1 MTYSI
6 IQPPF
11 TLKFR
16 EMPKAELRAYREWFM
31 KVLPER
37 VAALEAEVRRKPE
50 YAAWAADG
58 SPESLDRLG
67 AWFAGKVETRAK
79 TSEEIDAD
87 KAKLTFPIEVPGE
100 QLTNRTF
107 SLAMDIGMYFG
118 ETVLKN
124 LSGTTW
130 DQALRNEKFADYG
143 QPVIMG
149 FGSVPLNPVRIV
161 VMLAYGIAG
170 GKQGGGRLRELYDTW
185 AKMKRR

>member
-16 EMPKAELRAYREWFM
+16 EMPQSELKAYREWFLA
-31 KVLPER
+31 VLPDR
-37 VAALEAEVRRKPE
+37 VAALQAEVRRAPE
-50 YAAWAADG
+50 YDAWLADR
-58 SPESLDRLG
+58 SPESLDGLG
-67 AWFAGKVETRAK
+67 QWFAGKVEVRAK
-79 TSEEIDAD
+79 TAEEIEDTRT
-87 KAKLTFPIEVPGE
+87 KLALPIEVPGE

-124 LSGTTW
+124 LSGTRW
-130 DQALRNEKFADYG
+130 DQPLRNEKFADYG

-161 VMLAYGIAG
+161 VMLAYGIAS
-170 GKQGGGRLRELYDTW
+170 GKQGGRRLRELYDTW
-185 AKMKRR
+185 AKMKRS